1 MKKGAKKGGEKSV
14 RNLFCELPWLAMPAK
29 AVSTSPTWKRFLTPF
44 VIPFLILLITGIAVA
59 AEPSPQE
66 VIASAAR
73 KVVKLYGAG
82 GLSSLE
88 GYQSGI
94 LVAPDGRIITV
105 ASTVLDSDEIDCV
118 LDDGRRFVA
127 KLVGIDPRREL
138 AVLQI
143 EAADL
148 PAFAVMPE
156 DEPSPPGTRIIA
168 LSNMFGVAVGDER
181 VTAQRGVVAAR
192 VPLEARR
199 GAAEAPF
206 RGSVYVLDC
215 TTNNPGS
222 PGGAVINA
230 RGRLIGMLGKELR
243 STDSGIWLNYALPA
257 SELVAGSEAILTGT
271 VATTPAADAPR
282 FDPRLLGAIL
292 MPDLLDRTPP
302 FVESIAPASPAARA
316 GLRPDDLVIAVGPRS
331 VTTRAAV
338 EQALGVLA
346 PGDPVKMTV
355 IRAGTLVEI
364 DLGPRPR
371 GATP

>member
-1 MKKGAKKGGEKSV
+1 MKTHRITLAAMLGAIMATT
-14 RNLFCELPWLAMPAK
+14 C
-29 AVSTSPTWKRFLTPF
+29 
-44 VIPFLILLITGIAVA
+44 A
-59 AEPSPQE
+59 ATAIGADPSPQE
-66 VIASAAR
+66 VIARAAR
-73 KVVKLYGAG
+73 RVVKIYGAG

-94 LVAPDGRIITV
+94 LVSPDGRIITV
-105 ASTVLDSDEIDCV
+105 ASTVLDSDDIDCV
-118 LDDGRRFVA
+118 LDDGRRFAA

-148 PAFAVMPE
+148 PAFALMP
-156 DEPSPPGTRIIA
+156 DGEPSAPGTRIIA

-192 VPLEARR
+192 IPLEARR

-222 PGGAVINA
+222 PGGAVIDA

-243 STDSGIWLNYALPA
+243 STDSGLWLNYALPA
-257 SELVAGSEAILTGT
+257 SELVAGGKAILSGT
-271 VATTPAADAPR
+271 VVSTTDADAPR

-292 MPDLLDRTPP
+292 VPDLLDRTPP
-302 FVESIAPASPAARA
+302 FVESVDPASPAARA

-331 VTTRAAV
+331 VATRAAV
-338 EQALGVLA
+338 EQTLGDLA
-346 PGDPVKMTV
+346 PGDPVKLTV
-355 IRAGTLVEI
+355 IRAGTLMEI

-371 GATP
+371 GRAP